1 MRETGAYVAEHPDEL
16 RAALATKGKVPKAL
30 ASKMTLPVWHA
41 RVDMG
46 SLQVYGPLM
55 KRFGLV
61 KEAPSTEGVVAQ
73 PSG

>member
-1 MRETGAYVAEHPDEL
+1 
-16 RAALATKGKVPKAL
+16 
-30 ASKMTLPVWHA
+30 
-41 RVDMG
+41 MG
-46 SLQVYGPLM
+46 SLRLYGPLM